1 VVMAMWFRQWVMEE
15 ATSEVEVLRGVT
27 IDNLIL
33 GKKGSI
39 GHQGRLI
46 YVNGCLNLEANKLEL
61 INHSASLIIEHP

>member
-33 GKKGSI
+33 GKKGST
-39 GHQGRLI
+39 GHKGRFI
-46 YVNGCLNLEANKLEL
+46 YVIGCFGLEANKREL
-61 INHSASLIIEHP
+61 I